1 MKSYVFKVVIEP
13 DKWPDEPD
21 EKAVW
26 RASVP
31 ALPSAHAWGDTQH
44 QALENLR
51 NAVELIIEDLHE
63 RDEEIPMEAVER
75 VSDEPL
81 LTINC
86 R

>member
-13 DKWPDEPD
+13 DKWADEPD

-31 ALPSAHAWGDTQH
+31 ALPSAHAWGDTQQ

-51 NAVELIIEDLHE
+51 NAVELITEDLHE

-81 LTINC
+81 LTIHV
-86 R
+86 

>member
-1 MKSYVFKVVIEP
+1 MKSYVFKVVIEQ

-21 EKAVW
+21 EKAIW

-31 ALPSAHAWGDTQH
+31 ALPSAHAWGDTQQ

-51 NAVELIIEDLHE
+51 NAVELIIEDLRE
-63 RDEEIPMEAVER
+63 RQEEIPMAAVER

-81 LTINC
+81 LTVNV
-86 R
+86 

>member
-1 MKSYVFKVVIEP
+1 MKSYIFKVVIEQ

-21 EKAVW
+21 EKAIW
-26 RASVP
+26 RAYVP
-31 ALPSAHAWGDTQH
+31 ALPSAHAWGDTQQ

-63 RDEEIPMEAVER
+63 RGEEIPAAAVER

-81 LTINC
+81 LTVNV
-86 R
+86 

>member
-1 MKSYVFKVVIEP
+1 MKSYVFKVVIEQ

-21 EKAVW
+21 EKAIW

-31 ALPSAHAWGDTQH
+31 ALPSAHAWGDTQQ

-51 NAVELIIEDLHE
+51 NAVELIVEDLRE
-63 RDEEIPMEAVER
+63 RNEEIPAAAVER

-81 LTINC
+81 LTVTV
-86 R
+86 

>member
-1 MKSYVFKVVIEP
+1 MKSYVFKVVIEQ

-21 EKAVW
+21 EKAIW

-31 ALPSAHAWGDTQH
+31 LLPSAHAWGDTQQ

-51 NAVELIIEDLHE
+51 NAIELIIEDLHE
-63 RDEEIPMEAVER
+63 RNEEIPAAAVER

-81 LTINC
+81 LTVNV
-86 R
+86 